1 MNKYDRNKL
10 FPNYPNDAVK
20 LVVGLANSGM
30 ISHLNS
36 LVGTTSLISGNLSSG
51 LCEYMKSASEIAL
64 NCRCS
69 IMDAEV
75 LKSILSIT
83 NSAISSTAEMSAFSS
98 YIKTFQSVA
107 EEVLRADTAITNI
120 DDSEDYVIV
129 DKSSVEEFEL
139 PDSVALPIG
148 NKRVK
153 IKTEIIISVLATIVV
168 SLVTFIQSEY
178 HERKSLEAEQQ
189 YYESKLRE
197 EREQN
202 QILEKLIDSID
213 YSESTCKD
221 SIESLT
227 KSIHS
232 LTEVLQSFESVHSE
246 TGLSPDQFSANPCS
260 NHE

>member
-20 LVVGLANSGM
+20 LVVDLANSGM

-51 LCEYMKSASEIAL
+51 LCEYMKSASKIAL
-64 NCRCS
+64 NCGCS

-107 EEVLRADTAITNI
+107 AEVLRMDTTTTNI
-120 DDSEDYVIV
+120 DDPEDYVII
-129 DKSSVEEFEL
+129 DESSVEEFEL
-139 PDSVALPIG
+139 PDSIALPIG
-148 NKRVK
+148 NKRVR
-153 IKTEIIISVLATIVV
+153 IKTEIIISLLATIVV

-178 HERKSLEAEQQ
+178 HERESLEAEQQ
-189 YYESKLRE
+189 YYEYKLRE
-197 EREQN
+197 ERKQN
-202 QILEKLIDSID
+202 QILEKLIDSIV

-232 LTEVLQSFESVHSE
+232 LTEVLQSFESVRSE
-246 TGLSPDQFSANPCS
+246 IDLSPDQFSANPCS